1 MTEAQKYEGALYKEK
16 PTKNQRKGKNEPK
29 QNAKPN
35 GNNHHRAPY
44 VEEVPDV
51 DDPKPAMHA
60 PAAPTPSKD
69 QKSSTTTNK
78 PNQGNDGNLNV
89 FDFLVPENNANASK
103 VSLAEPKGQMRMVDH
118 ARSVFE
124 PSSALAPL
132 NTEGDD
138 ENKVYDVAYEQNG
151 YSYGADPI
159 PPSQYPPGPNVS
171 TEFMTP
177 APKKKKDR
185 SRKEQGQGSAAIS
198 EKKRKRR
205 TEDVDMDDAD
215 PVQGEDTPMM
225 DAPSSVYNNP
235 GTPMVHSGL
244 TGGIDRMLRS
254 PSVEGEE
261 QHAEHPRRR
270 YQEPVSPIKRSR
282 RNDKDAHNHEGG
294 TMKSRAER
302 FVSSMFGGSVVSA
315 SSGDT
320 QPKALVRTR
329 RRSSSDAENRSKKS
343 SKARSTSSSQ
353 VVSSDPNK
361 TKRKSSAHTDG
372 DRPSRRQKQ
381 IEYRDGPRAGDD
393 ARDMVVYRQ
402 PNIPDDFQRD
412 MAGHFM
418 SLVTKGPE
426 SSRGF
431 SVNKILK
438 RFHNSAD
445 YDDGLDRE
453 QRMEDEKELW
463 RTLRLKRNERGE
475 VVVFF

>member
-1 MTEAQKYEGALYKEK
+1 
-16 PTKNQRKGKNEPK
+16 
-29 QNAKPN
+29 
-35 GNNHHRAPY
+35 
-44 VEEVPDV
+44 
-51 DDPKPAMHA
+51 
-60 PAAPTPSKD
+60 
-69 QKSSTTTNK
+69 
-78 PNQGNDGNLNV
+78 
-89 FDFLVPENNANASK
+89 
-103 VSLAEPKGQMRMVDH
+103 
-118 ARSVFE
+118 
-124 PSSALAPL
+124 
-132 NTEGDD
+132 
-138 ENKVYDVAYEQNG
+138 
-151 YSYGADPI
+151 
-159 PPSQYPPGPNVS
+159 
-171 TEFMTP
+171 
-177 APKKKKDR
+177 
-185 SRKEQGQGSAAIS
+185 
-198 EKKRKRR
+198 
-205 TEDVDMDDAD
+205 
-215 PVQGEDTPMM
+215 
-225 DAPSSVYNNP
+225 
-235 GTPMVHSGL
+235 
-244 TGGIDRMLRS
+244 
-254 PSVEGEE
+254 
-261 QHAEHPRRR
+261 
-270 YQEPVSPIKRSR
+270 
-282 RNDKDAHNHEGG
+282 
-294 TMKSRAER
+294 MKSRAER

-353 VVSSDPNK
+353 VVPSGPNK

-381 IEYRDGPRAGDD
+381 IEYRDGPRGGDD

-402 PNIPDDFQRD
+402 PNIPSDFQRD

-438 RFHNSAD
+438 RFHNSSE